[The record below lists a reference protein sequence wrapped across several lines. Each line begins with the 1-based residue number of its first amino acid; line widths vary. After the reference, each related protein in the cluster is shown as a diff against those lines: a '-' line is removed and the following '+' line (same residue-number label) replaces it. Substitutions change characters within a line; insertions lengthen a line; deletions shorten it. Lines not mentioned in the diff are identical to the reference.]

1 MERIILVET
10 YPWETR
16 VAVLENG
23 RLSEIFWADP
33 HEQVGKIYKGRIKDV
48 KPGLNCVFVDI
59 GLSKNAY
66 LQFAD
71 IPRLSGNE
79 DKAASILK
87 SGQNIMVQVKKE
99 AFSEKGARVT
109 ANISIPGYYCILL
122 PFQQGISVSR
132 KIQNDARRSSLKSH
146 LATAHDPVMGLI
158 SRTASV
164 YASKSELLD
173 ELEQLRGIWNSIKN
187 RYLQAKAP
195 HLIYDEMDLIKRTLR
210 DYSNTNVSRVLVNSR
225 SVHDQLSCYLASSS
239 RNYRMELNLE
249 EGPLF
254 DRYGLERDIARL
266 FKRRV
271 WLKSGGYLVFDH
283 TEAMTLVDVNSGK
296 YASRENIETTALV
309 TNREAA
315 AEIARQLRLRS
326 IGGII
331 VIDFIDMQNR
341 DHNQEVLDI
350 LAAELEKD
358 TANTKVIGMT
368 GLGFVEMTR
377 KKARYGL
384 TERFKEECAHCRGEG
399 EVLKADYHSSRL
411 KKLLLGLELTAG
423 ENIRVECG
431 EELYRDLTGQPGD
444 IEYIKHKKGCDI
456 AITAVDNLSKCEY
469 HFFKVESLDENTLKE
484 LPPSAP
490 AGV

>member
-1 MERIILVET
+1 MERIIIVET

-66 LQFAD
+66 LQYAD

-79 DKAASILK
+79 EKAVSILK

-132 KIQNDARRSSLKSH
+132 KIQNDARRSSLKSQ
-146 LATAHDPVMGLI
+146 LAAAHDPVMGLI

-173 ELEQLRGIWNSIKN
+173 ELDQLRGVWTSIKN
-187 RYLQAKAP
+187 RYLKAKAP
-195 HLIYDEMDLIKRTLR
+195 NLIYDEMDLIKRTLR
-210 DYSNTNVSRVLVNSR
+210 DYSNTSVSRVMVNSR
-225 SVHDQLSCYLASSS
+225 TVFDQLSFYLESSS
-239 RNYRMELNLE
+239 RNYRMELTLE
-249 EGPLF
+249 EGSLF
-254 DRYGLERDIARL
+254 EKYGIERDIGRL

-283 TEAMTLVDVNSGK
+283 TEAMTLIDVNSGK
-296 YASRENIETTALV
+296 YASRENIEKTALV
-309 TNREAA
+309 TNCEAA

-341 DHNQEVLDI
+341 DHVQEVMDI
-350 LAAELEKD
+350 LSVELEKD

-384 TERFKEECAHCRGEG
+384 TDRFKEECSHCRGEG
-399 EVLKADYHSSRL
+399 QVLKVDYHSSRL
-411 KKLLLGLELTAG
+411 KKLLIGLELAEG
-423 ENIRVECG
+423 ENLAVECG
-431 EELYRDLTGQPGD
+431 EELYRDLTRQPGD
-444 IEYIKHKKGCDI
+444 LDYIRRKKGCDI
-456 AITAVDNLSKCEY
+456 TVTAVQNLNKCEY
-469 HFFKVESLDENTLKE
+469 HFYKIGPLPGTLPFSE
-484 LPPSAP
+484 A
-490 AGV
+490 

>member
-1 MERIILVET
+1 MERIIIIET

-16 VAVLENG
+16 VAVMENG

-48 KPGLNCVFVDI
+48 KPGLSCVFVDI

-79 DKAASILK
+79 EKAASILK

-132 KIQNDARRSSLKSH
+132 KIQNDARRSSLKSQ
-146 LATAHDPVMGLI
+146 LAAAHDPVMGLI

-173 ELEQLRGIWNSIKN
+173 ELEQLRGVWTSIKN
-187 RYLQAKAP
+187 RYLKARAP

-210 DYSNTNVSRVLVNSR
+210 DYSNTSVSRVLVNSH
-225 SVHDQLSCYLASSS
+225 SVYDQLHLYLESSS
-239 RNYRMELNLE
+239 RNYRMELKLE

-254 DRYGLERDIARL
+254 EKHGIERDIARL

-271 WLKSGGYLVFDH
+271 WLKSGGYLIFDH

-296 YASRENIETTALV
+296 YASRENIEQTALV

-331 VIDFIDMQNR
+331 VIDFIDMQQSG
-341 DHNQEVLDI
+341 HVQEVLEI
-350 LAAELEKD
+350 LSRELEKD
-358 TANTKVIGMT
+358 TANTKIIGMT

-384 TERFKEECAHCRGEG
+384 TERFKEECTHCRGQG
-399 EVLKADYHSSRL
+399 QVLKVDYHSSRL
-411 KKLLLGLELTAG
+411 KKLLMGLELVPG
-423 ENIRVECG
+423 ESILVECG
-431 EELYRDLTGQPGD
+431 EELYRDLCSQPAD
-444 IEYIKHKKGCDI
+444 LDYIRRKKGCDLEV
-456 AITAVDNLSKCEY
+456 TAMDSMNKCEY
-469 HFFKVESLDENTLKE
+469 HFQKMS
-484 LPPSAP
+484 
-490 AGV
+490 